1 MSVTLVGMGYLRA
14 ALKRAEGRM
23 KKAVEQAVRE
33 EMERMIKRR
42 AGRRAPVIKQKSRQ
56 QKAGNKNGK

>member
-1 MSVTLVGMGYLRA
+1 MPVTLVGMGYLRA

-33 EMERMIKRR
+33 EIERMVRPNKEHKKWQAKKRKR
-42 AGRRAPVIKQKSRQ
+42 K
-56 QKAGNKNGK
+56 